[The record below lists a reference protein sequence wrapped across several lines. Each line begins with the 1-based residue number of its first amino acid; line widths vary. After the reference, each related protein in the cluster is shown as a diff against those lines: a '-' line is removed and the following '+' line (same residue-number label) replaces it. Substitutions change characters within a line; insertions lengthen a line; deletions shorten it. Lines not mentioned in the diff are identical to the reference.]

1 MPMCGGSVLLFNHH
15 MTLEHQKS
23 STGASYCTL
32 VQPQGQHAQCVV
44 VSWQYWCVHSSAHVH
59 QVRHMLNCVSII
71 LHESSSLFVVKY
83 RPYVVVVRHL
93 EALQCHTRIHTSRHD
108 LQLVAIS

>member
-44 VSWQYWCVHSSAHVH
+44 VSWQYWCLHVSVRVQ
-59 QVRHMLNCVSII
+59 QVRHMLKCVSII
-71 LHESSSLFVVKY
+71 LFKRFPYFVFKY
-83 RPYVVVVRHL
+83 RPYMVVLRHL
-93 EALQCHTRIHTSRHD
+93 EALQRHTRIHTSRHG